1 MKYNGNEDRQ
11 KVWTL
16 EEREK
21 VALWNEGEGNNR
33 CSIGVCLISASP
45 SPRSTTVS
53 SLSSIIPFPDNSAFE
68 NFNLHS
74 TFISESNFQTLVS
87 SIHND
92 LSKHII
98 YSQYFQ
104 SSLTKYPRS
113 FPKRSFFLSKYPEYF
128 EARWIEI
135 KSMRL
140 KWKSREGSFRCTRN
154 LQPASRII
162 IYVR

>member
-1 MKYNGNEDRQ
+1 MKYNG
-11 KVWTL
+11 KL
-16 EEREK
+16 ETRIAKKSERWKSERKWHFGTKEK
-21 VALWNEGEGNNR
+21 E
-33 CSIGVCLISASP
+33 ITGVCLISASP

-68 NFNLHS
+68 NFNLHY
-74 TFISESNFQTLVS
+74 FISESNFQTLVS

-128 EARWIEI
+128 EAR
-135 KSMRL
+135 
-140 KWKSREGSFRCTRN
+140 
-154 LQPASRII
+154 
-162 IYVR
+162 